1 VELAS
6 VEMVEKF
13 KKLDG
18 VVCLGEKINV
28 RRIGEETT
36 KTSAQAAVIALKA
49 FNMITGVKQKTNPK
63 DEDEEQEIALGP

>member
-1 VELAS
+1 
-6 VEMVEKF
+6 MVEKF

-18 VVCLGEKINV
+18 VVCLGEKISV

-49 FNMITGVKQKTNPK
+49 FNMITGVKQKANTK

>member
-36 KTSAQAAVIALKA
+36 KTSA
-49 FNMITGVKQKTNPK
+49 
-63 DEDEEQEIALGP
+63 